1 MSEHENCQPVMRRN
15 ALLILLN
22 SSDRVS
28 RTCSGKVYGRAAWY
42 KPPPDQSLL
51 KQRGQRCE
59 KVTNTFFWEES
70 SMQKGPKRKKKHFVY
85 FVSMCAMIEPMSEH
99 ENCQPVMRNAS
110 LTFTD
115 LLRSS

>member
-1 MSEHENCQPVMRRN
+1 
-15 ALLILLN
+15 
-22 SSDRVS
+22 
-28 RTCSGKVYGRAAWY
+28 
-42 KPPPDQSLL
+42 
-51 KQRGQRCE
+51 
-59 KVTNTFFWEES
+59 
-70 SMQKGPKRKKKHFVY
+70 MQKGPKRKKKHFVY